1 LPSVTFVKP
10 LYSGCHDWAAS
21 LKDRPCPLNLNP
33 VTPNPDTSSLPAAV
47 LWDMDG
53 TLVDTEPYWMRA
65 EHELVESFGGV
76 WTHDDA
82 MLLVGS
88 GLLGSAAILQNR
100 GVDLA
105 AGAIVDRLT
114 TRVQEQLASAGIPWR
129 PGAVELLGELH
140 AARVPMALVTMSE
153 QRMARQISGLVGFD
167 AFGTIISGDMVEQSK
182 PHPESYLT
190 AADVL
195 GVDAAHCVAI
205 EDSLPGVAAAVA
217 SGAVVIAVPH
227 MVSIEPS
234 ERYIRLDTLA
244 GVTLG
249 TLTEHYRS
257 RRNRT
262 TDTASA
268 PPSTATLT
276 ATLTAKDASPA

>member
-1 LPSVTFVKP
+1 VKP
-10 LYSGCHDWAAS
+10 LYSGRLDWVAS

-33 VTPNPDTSSLPAAV
+33 VTANLDTSSLPAAV

-105 AGAIVDRLT
+105 ADAIVDRLT

-129 PGAVELLGELH
+129 PGALELLRELH

-153 QRMARQISGLVGFD
+153 QRMAQQISGIVGFD
-167 AFGTIISGDMVEQSK
+167 AFSTIVSGDMVQQSK

-195 GVDAAHCVAI
+195 GVDASQCVAI

-217 SGAVVIAVPH
+217 SGAVVLAVPH
-227 MVSIEPS
+227 MVPLEPS
-234 ERYIRLDTLA
+234 EHYVRLDTLA
-244 GVTLG
+244 GVNLT
-249 TLTEHYRS
+249 TLTELYAS
-257 RRNRT
+257 RRRSSPSLT
-262 TDTASA
+262 TTQ
-268 PPSTATLT
+268 
-276 ATLTAKDASPA
+276 TAKDATPA